1 MPFAT
6 GSVQVVRIFGI
17 RIGVSP
23 SWFVV
28 LFVLIYWLS
37 SYFRNILGG
46 SSTEGYLVAVAAA
59 LLFYVSLVMHEL
71 GHALAA
77 RRQGITVQRIDLW
90 LLGGVAVLDSE
101 PRSPGRE
108 FAVAA
113 AGPAV
118 TLLVVVVCALAA
130 TVADSSSHFLDVA
143 RLQVTTSA
151 SPAYVLLSF
160 LATMNLVIFV
170 FNLIPA
176 FPLDGGR
183 IALAAAWKATG
194 DRAKAQRV
202 AGRAGLGFAYLLGGI
217 ALFLLLRNDVANG
230 IWFGVLAYFLAGA
243 ARASVARGTLDD
255 RLQRV
260 TVADV
265 MERDPLTL
273 SADTS
278 LIEAHDKLFEPG
290 GWPFVA
296 VTGHDGRFV
305 GVLRRDTLDREL
317 AAGRPALTVG
327 EALGDD
333 AADWSVDPDQPLE
346 ALLSAEGLER
356 ADAVFAVDAQGMVRG
371 VVTRDGLRRVLT
383 AATGR

>member
-118 TLLVVVVCALAA
+118 TLVFVVVCGLAA
-130 TVADSSSHFLDVA
+130 TLADSSSHFLDVA

-160 LATMNLVIFV
+160 LATMNLVIFA

-183 IALAAAWKATG
+183 IALAAAWKLTG

-202 AGRAGLGFAYLLGGI
+202 AGRAGLGFAYVMGGV
-217 ALFLLLRNDVANG
+217 ALFLLLRNDIANG
-230 IWFGVLAYFLAGA
+230 IWFGVLAYFLAGS
-243 ARASVARGTLDD
+243 ARASVARGTIDD

-265 MERDPLTL
+265 MDRDPLTV
-273 SADTS
+273 SGDTT
-278 LIEAHDKLFEPG
+278 LIDAHDRLFAPG

-296 VTGHDGRFV
+296 VTDADGRFL
-305 GVLRRDTLDREL
+305 GVLRRDVVDREL
-317 AAGRPALTVG
+317 AAGRPALAARD
-327 EALGDD
+327 ALGDD
-333 AADWSVDPDQPLE
+333 AADWRVDVDDPLE
-346 ALLSAEGLER
+346 TVLAGDGLTR
-356 ADAVFAVDAQGMVRG
+356 AGAVFAVDAQGVVKG
-371 VVTRDGLRRVLT
+371 VVTRDALRRVLT
-383 AATGR
+383 AAAAR

>member
-37 SYFRNILGG
+37 DYFRNILGG

-118 TLLVVVVCALAA
+118 TLGFVIACGLAA
-130 TVADSSSHFLDVA
+130 TIADSSSHFLDVA
-143 RLQVTTSA
+143 RLQVTTS

-183 IALAAAWKATG
+183 IALAAAWKVTG

-202 AGRAGLGFAYLLGGI
+202 AGRAGLGFAYLLGGV
-217 ALFLLLRNDVANG
+217 ALFLLLRGDVANG

-255 RLQRV
+255 RLHTV

-265 MERDPLTL
+265 MERDPLTMPG
-273 SADTS
+273 DTS
-278 LIEAHDKLFEPG
+278 LIEAHERLFAPG

-296 VTGHDGRFV
+296 VTDADGRFL
-305 GVLRRDTLDREL
+305 GVLRRDVVEREI
-317 AAGRPALTVG
+317 AAGRPALPVS

-333 AADWSVDPDQPLE
+333 AADWRVEVDEPLE
-346 ALLSAEGLER
+346 SVLAGEGLVR
-356 ADAVFAVDAQGMVRG
+356 ADAVFAVDAHGAVKG
-371 VVTRDGLRRVLT
+371 VITRDALRRVLT
-383 AATGR
+383 AAAGR